1 MSKPLRALVVS
12 LQLISLAAS
21 CAAQGAPRP
30 PKDEEPLAAALRLA
44 RGLGPGSEKDEVF
57 VKLVDAHREAGR
69 LDEAARTAGAMGDGG
84 MKAIALCRVANGF
97 AEAGKLERAAEL
109 LAESLLVI
117 ERADDH
123 QGLADDLMYE
133 MVRGERRFNFNSF
146 PPDNE
151 IRKGALA
158 RLVEAGRAE
167 AAEGFVARVREFALG
182 LDDSD
187 ADAAHLL
194 TRAARL
200 YIPSDAPKAAELLSD
215 ALAAARLLD
224 DRDRLEA
231 VRVIAGAYADAGDKK
246 AAESLLDE
254 AQQSAA
260 ALGDERESELR
271 YVASSYAAAGLAAKA
286 LRASQEAGGGEWNPS
301 SSFAEAAAAAGRPEA
316 LKESLTRALAGVAA
330 LEYENGK
337 SSALTQLA
345 GTYGPRAPELLA
357 DVLWAARSLRDDY
370 QRAAALAAI
379 GDRYAEAG
387 RRPEARDAWEHAYEA
402 ARLIR
407 LNKSDYKP
415 SSSIRTERD
424 KIRLLRALGSRL
436 VRAGEHARAPEIARE
451 MRAVEA
457 AARALAGDDY
467 PAVHDSDTSIA
478 ELADEL
484 ARAGRKEAA
493 LAALAEAAGPDEKQG
508 PHAARFERADT
519 LAALGAAYARL
530 GEKARAAAYFRRA
543 LRFADEHKDFDAE
556 RGLRVLIEVGSRYA
570 EAGLTPD
577 ARARKSLRGLV
588 RKVEAE
594 KY

>member
-12 LQLISLAAS
+12 LQLFSLAAS
-21 CAAQGAPRP
+21 CAAQGVART

-44 RGLGPGSEKDEVF
+44 RGLGPESGRDEVF
-57 VKLVDAHREAGR
+57 VRLVDAHREAGR
-69 LDEAARTAGAMGDGG
+69 LEEAARAAGAMGDGG
-84 MKAIALCRVANGF
+84 MKAVALSRVANGF

-109 LAESLLVI
+109 LAESLLVVK
-117 ERADDH
+117 RADDDR
-123 QGLADDLMYE
+123 GLEDLMYE
-133 MVRGERRFNFNSF
+133 IVRGERRFNFNSF

-167 AAEGFVARVREFALG
+167 AAEPVLARLREFALA

-200 YIPSDAPKAAELLSD
+200 YLSSDATKAAGLLSE
-215 ALAAARLLD
+215 ALAAARRVGD

-231 VRVIAGAYADAGDKK
+231 VRVIARAYADAGDKQ

-254 AQQSAA
+254 VQQSAA

-271 YVASSYAAAGLAAKA
+271 YVASSYAAVGLTAKA
-286 LRASQEAGGGEWNPS
+286 LKASREAGFDEWDVS
-301 SSFAEAAAAAGRPEA
+301 SSFVEAAAAAGRPEA
-316 LKESLTRALAGVAA
+316 LKESLTRALARVAA
-330 LEYENGK
+330 FEWDNSK

-345 GTYGPRAPELLA
+345 GAYGPRAPELLA
-357 DVLWAARSLRDDY
+357 DVLWAARSVRDDY
-370 QRAAALAAI
+370 QRATALAAV

-387 RRPEARDAWEHAYEA
+387 RRQESLDAWGHAYES
-402 ARLIR
+402 ARLIK
-407 LNKSDYKP
+407 LNKGDYRP

-424 KIRLLRALGSRL
+424 KIRLLRALGARL
-436 VRAGEHARAPEIARE
+436 IRAGEHARASEIARD

-457 AARALAGDDY
+457 AARVLAGADDTT
-467 PAVHDSDTSIA
+467 VHDSDASVA

-484 ARAGRKEAA
+484 ARAGQKEAA
-493 LAALAEAAGPDEKQG
+493 LAVLAEATGPDEKPG
-508 PHAARFERADT
+508 PYAADVGRAET
-519 LAALGAAYARL
+519 LAALGAAHARL
-530 GEKARAAAYFRRA
+530 GDKARAAAYFRSA
-543 LRFADEHKDFDAE
+543 LRLAEGHKDLDGE

-570 EAGLTPD
+570 EAGLVPD
-577 ARARKSLRGLV
+577 ARARRSLRGLV
-588 RKVEAE
+588 RKVEAD
-594 KY
+594 K